1 MVVTCATGEFTM
13 LELAENVK
21 EASWILYNR
30 NAFQSLVNLDRL
42 LTCLLNFAVDQPRC
56 DSDDDREHS

>member
-1 MVVTCATGEFTM
+1 MVVTCAAGEFTM

-21 EASWILYNR
+21 EASWILYNS
-30 NAFQSLVNLDRL
+30 NVFFFLNLDRS
-42 LTCLLNFAVDQPRC
+42 LTCPFNFAVDQPRC